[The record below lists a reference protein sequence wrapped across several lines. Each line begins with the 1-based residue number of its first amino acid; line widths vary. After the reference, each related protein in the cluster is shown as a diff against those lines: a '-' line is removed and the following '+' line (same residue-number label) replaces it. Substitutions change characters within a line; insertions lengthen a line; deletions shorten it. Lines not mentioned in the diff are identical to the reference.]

1 MTSQGDALND
11 SHLLPCIPEEQRG
24 ILAADPCPETNPRRN
39 YTIVLE
45 RPHVKSLDRT
55 LNDDGNQEATRDPNR
70 ASLPPGPTGPDK

>member
-55 LNDDGNQEATRDPNR
+55 LNDDGN
-70 ASLPPGPTGPDK
+70 